1 MATTRDGRMPLL
13 DHLRELRQRVFKSS
27 IAIVVA
33 SAVSWYFYNAIITL
47 LSRPICQGNDAHR
60 LATNVCDSL
69 YVEGVLGPF
78 NLHIKVA
85 FISGLILSA
94 PIWMYQLWAFIA
106 PALHRKEK
114 RYTVAFFGASIPFFA
129 LGVLLGFVSLPA
141 AIDMLFSF
149 TPDSLTNL
157 IKFDE
162 YLDFVLR
169 VILLFGLAF
178 ELPVFLVTFNAIGF
192 LSARAILKP
201 WRMWVFAICVFIAGF
216 TPSPDPLSM
225 ALLAIPLISL
235 YFLAGGIATLNDK
248 RRNKRAKNS
257 SEALSGPIAPAAPID
272 SPEDI

>member
-1 MATTRDGRMPLL
+1 MPLL

-27 IAIVVA
+27 LAIVVA
-33 SAVSWYFYNAIITL
+33 STVSWFIYNHIIDL
-47 LSRPICQGNDAHR
+47 LSQPICQGNNAHR
-60 LATNVCDSL
+60 LASDVCNSL

-106 PALHRKEK
+106 PALHRKER
-114 RYTVAFFGASIPFFA
+114 RYTVGFFAASVPFFA

-157 IKFDE
+157 IRFDE

-192 LSARAILKP
+192 LSAKAILKP

-225 ALLAIPLISL
+225 ALLAVPLISL
-235 YFLAGGIATLNDK
+235 YFIAGGIATLNDK
-248 RRNKRAKNS
+248 RRNRKFASNS
-257 SEALSGPIAPAAPID
+257 EVLSGPIAPAQPID
-272 SPEDI
+272 APEDI